1 MNRNEIIAALKKATP
16 ANADYGEIDYNRL
29 ARFDGICVL
38 KQADAL
44 ADENRSSVNILGNVR
59 LGLERW

>member
-1 MNRNEIIAALKKATP
+1 MTKTEIIAALRKSIP
-16 ANADYGEIDYNRL
+16 ANADYGQIDYSRL

-44 ADENRSSVNILGNVR
+44 ADENRSSVNILENVR